1 MGKMKLVDLNGE
13 VRAETPLAILFYDG
27 KTTEWLPKSHVE
39 DNGDGTITL
48 PEWLAQD
55 KGLI

>member
-1 MGKMKLVDLNGE
+1 MGKMKLVDLEGE
-13 VRAETPLAILFYDG
+13 VRNETPAAISFYDG
-27 KTTEWLPKSHVE
+27 KKSEWLPRSMVE
-39 DNGDGTITL
+39 INHDGTITL